1 MVQNL
6 KPCFLRAIRHAFN
19 RRGWTET
26 KARLC
31 IRLSLHQVCS
41 SSKVKHQRH
50 RHHNLREG
58 RERSESGWVGG
69 ERLVR
74 RERSIPFV
82 SEQARQILSQNKA
95 SYGLN
100 QSKTMMLKFASN
112 EYNFAP

>member
-1 MVQNL
+1 MTAGEISALRSVPRL
-6 KPCFLRAIRHAFN
+6 KDGAEFKACFLRAIRHAFN

-58 RERSESGWVGG
+58 RGRSESGGVGG
-69 ERLVR
+69 ERL
-74 RERSIPFV
+74 EFE
-82 SEQARQILSQNKA
+82 SEKIGR
-95 SYGLN
+95 G
-100 QSKTMMLKFASN
+100 
-112 EYNFAP
+112 EP